1 MPTHAAQA
9 NFVGEPQYRQ
19 HLDSAIHRKALAKE
33 EARKQR
39 ERQLGANAGAAESA
53 VVRMPLHPMRM
64 HCSILAGTQPDHG
77 MHEVEGPGD
86 AS

>member
-1 MPTHAAQA
+1 MTLLACCICAQA
-9 NFVGEPQYRQ
+9 NFVGDAQYKQ

-53 VVRMPLHPMRM
+53 VVRALVSR
-64 HCSILAGTQPDHG
+64 CSCPAMCLR
-77 MHEVEGPGD
+77 
-86 AS
+86 SFRC